1 MFQSPALHPSWRK
14 FLWPVVAVVGA
25 LLLAGCAIGG
35 STSGSVTGPSNEQ
48 LQRVTAK
55 ITPGRTQYFTYGSG
69 KTAHQFIVYTPKGYT
84 SSSHMPLVV
93 LLHGCQTTAYQQMQ
107 ASDYNPLADKKG
119 FVVVYPDTDASENAQ
134 SGDYSRCWDYYH
146 SSDWHR
152 GQGDGAAV
160 AGITRQVIS
169 HWHINTQRVYIM
181 GMSAGSFLAA
191 DLATEYP
198 DLYAASG
205 ENAGSAYADYRC
217 LYVYNHND
225 SFTAAESAA
234 EAFKAEGRYARVV
247 PRIVIGGSADTTVWP
262 ACADKALAQSLR
274 TNNLVTDHKQTG
286 AISLI
291 PASVRHYQ
299 VPNGHAY
306 KVSDYV
312 DQHGCLVG
320 QRYLVYG
327 MQHRWSGGS
336 ANPSLS
342 GYSDPKGPS
351 AAVASWNFFSRF
363 TLSNTSDPCG

>member
-1 MFQSPALHPSWRK
+1 MFQVSAPNHTRRRL
-14 FLWPVVAVVGA
+14 LWPVLAIVGA
-25 LLLAGCAIGG
+25 LLLTGCAIGG
-35 STSGSVTGPSNEQ
+35 SSGGTVTGPSNEQ
-48 LQRVTAK
+48 LQSVKAK

-69 KTAHQFIVYTPKGYT
+69 NTAHQYIVYTPKSFT
-84 SSSHMPLVV
+84 STSHMPLVV
-93 LLHGCQTTAYQQMQ
+93 LLHGCQTTAYQQME
-107 ASDYNPLADKKG
+107 ASNYNPVADAKG
-119 FVVVYPDTDASENAQ
+119 FVVVYPDTDPSENAQ

-152 GQGDGAAV
+152 GEGDGAAI

-181 GMSAGSFLAA
+181 GMSAGSFLSA

-247 PRIVIGGSADTTVWP
+247 PRIVIGGSDDTTVWP
-262 ACADKALAQSLR
+262 SCANKALAQSLR
-274 TNNLVTDHKQTG
+274 TNNLVVDHTQTG
-286 AISLI
+286 PISLT
-291 PASVRHYQ
+291 PASVHYYK
-299 VPNGHAY
+299 VPQGRTY
-306 KVSDYV
+306 KVSNYL
-312 DQHGCLVG
+312 DQHGCLVA

-336 ANPSLS
+336 ANPALS

-351 AAVASWNFFSRF
+351 AALASWNFFSRF